1 MAARVPSRLRLRSS
15 QRGIVHHPD
24 YPDSVRDDEKPE
36 GRPLSGSAFARTARL
51 ASLPVGFAGRT
62 TLGLGKRIV
71 GAPAQTVLDEVQRR
85 TADQIFSVLGQLK
98 GGAMKFGQAMSIFE
112 AALPDELIGPYR
124 ETLTKLQDSAPPM
137 PPGVVH
143 RVMVD
148 EFGEDWRTQFPTF
161 GDAPAASASIGQVHR
176 ATWHDGTEVA
186 VKIQYPGAAKAL
198 TADLRQIA
206 RMARLFGILAPALDV
221 KPLIAELQDRVAE
234 ELDYSL
240 EAGAQSV
247 FAGAF
252 ADHPEVVIPE
262 PLAHTERALVS
273 AWLEADS
280 SLAQVIADG
289 TQEERDRYGEAYV
302 RFLFAGPERAGM
314 LHADPHP
321 GNFRIMPDGR
331 LGVVDFGAVARLP
344 DGLPES
350 MGRLLRHAVDGDYA
364 RVVDGL
370 HDEGF
375 LKQGVNL
382 DADTIAR
389 YIGPFT
395 EPARVERFTFNRDWM
410 RAQMQR
416 VSAPTAEGMGTAM
429 KINLPPQYLLIHR
442 VWFGGIGVLSQLGAT
457 APFRA
462 ILEESLPGFA
472 DQG

>member
-1 MAARVPSRLRLRSS
+1 M
-15 QRGIVHHPD
+15 
-24 YPDSVRDDEKPE
+24 
-36 GRPLSGSAFARTARL
+36 SGSAFARTARL

-62 TLGLGKRIV
+62 TIGVGKRIA
-71 GAPAQTVLDEVQRR
+71 GAPAQAVLDEVQRR
-85 TADQIFSVLGQLK
+85 TADQIFAVLGQLK

-143 RVMVD
+143 RVMA
-148 EFGEDWRTQFPTF
+148 EQFGVDWREQFPTF

-176 ATWHDGTEVA
+176 ATWHDGREVA

-198 TADLRQIA
+198 TADLRQIG

-252 ADHPEVVIPE
+252 ADDPEVVIPE

-273 AWLEADS
+273 TWLDSDS
-280 SLAQVIADG
+280 SLAQIITSG

-344 DGLPES
+344 EGLPES
-350 MGRLLRHAVDGDYA
+350 MGRLLRLVVDGDFEA
-364 RVVDGL
+364 VVAGL

-375 LKQGVNL
+375 LKRGVDL

-389 YIGPFT
+389 YLGPFA
-395 EPARVERFTFNRDWM
+395 EPARVERFTFSREWM
-410 RAQMQR
+410 REQMLR
-416 VSAPTAEGMGTAM
+416 VSAPTAEGMGTAL

-442 VWFGGIGVLSQLGAT
+442 VWFGGIGVLSQLGAS
-457 APFRA
+457 APFRDV
-462 ILEESLPGFA
+462 IEESLPGFA
-472 DQG
+472 

>member
-1 MAARVPSRLRLRSS
+1 MLV
-15 QRGIVHHPD
+15 
-24 YPDSVRDDEKPE
+24 DDKPE
-36 GRPLSGSAFARTARL
+36 GKPLSGSAIARTARL

-62 TLGLGKRIV
+62 TLGVGKRIV
-71 GAPAQTVLDEVQRR
+71 GRPAQTVLDEVQRR
-85 TADQIFSVLGQLK
+85 TADQIFTVLGQLK

-143 RVMVD
+143 RVMVE
-148 EFGEDWRTQFPTF
+148 EFGEDWREQFPTF

-176 ATWHDGTEVA
+176 ATWHDGSDVA

-198 TADLRQIA
+198 KADLRQIA
-206 RMARLFGILAPALDV
+206 RMARMFGALAPALDV

-247 FAGAF
+247 FFEAF
-252 ADHPEVVIPE
+252 ADDPEIVIPE

-273 AWLEADS
+273 RWLEADS
-280 SLAQVIADG
+280 SLAQIITEG
-289 TQEERDRYGEAYV
+289 TQDERDRYGEAYV

-350 MGRLLRHAVDGDYA
+350 MGRLLRLAVDGDFES
-364 RVVDGL
+364 VVAGL
-370 HDEGF
+370 HEEGF
-375 LKQGVNL
+375 LKKSVDL
-382 DADTIAR
+382 DAETIAR

-395 EPARVERFTFNRDWM
+395 EPAGVERFTFNREWM

-416 VSAPTAEGMGTAM
+416 VSAPNAEGMGTAM

-457 APFRA
+457 APFRS
-462 ILEESLPGFA
+462 ILEESLPGFLHEREH
-472 DQG
+472 

>member
-1 MAARVPSRLRLRSS
+1 MA
-15 QRGIVHHPD
+15 
-24 YPDSVRDDEKPE
+24 DDEKPA
-36 GRPLSGSAFARTARL
+36 GRPLSGSALARTARL

-62 TLGLGKRIV
+62 TIGVGKRIV
-71 GAPAQTVLDEVQRR
+71 GAPAAAVLDEVQRR
-85 TADQIFSVLGQLK
+85 TADQIFTVLGQLK

-143 RVMVD
+143 RVMVE
-148 EFGEDWRTQFPTF
+148 EFGEDWREQFPTF

-186 VKIQYPGAAKAL
+186 VKLQYPGAAKAL

-206 RMARLFGILAPALDV
+206 RMARLFGVLAPALDV
-221 KPLIAELQDRVAE
+221 KPLVAELQDRVAE

-252 ADHPEVVIPE
+252 ADDPEVVIPE
-262 PLAHTERALVS
+262 PLAHTEHALVS
-273 AWLEADS
+273 TWLESDS
-280 SLAQVIADG
+280 SLAQIITTG

-321 GNFRIMPDGR
+321 GNFRIMGDGR

-350 MGRLLRHAVDGDYA
+350 VGRLLRFAVDDDFES
-364 RVVDGL
+364 VVDGL
-370 HDEGF
+370 RDEGF
-375 LKQGVNL
+375 LKRGVDL

-395 EPARVERFTFNRDWM
+395 EPARVERFTFNREWM

-472 DQG
+472 

>member
-1 MAARVPSRLRLRSS
+1 MEDKSAS
-15 QRGIVHHPD
+15 
-24 YPDSVRDDEKPE
+24 K
-36 GRPLSGSAFARTARL
+36 PLSGSAFARTARL

-62 TLGLGKRIV
+62 TLGVGKRIV
-71 GAPAQTVLDEVQRR
+71 GRPAQTVLDEVQRR
-85 TADQIFSVLGQLK
+85 TADQIFTVLGQLK

-137 PPGVVH
+137 PPAVVH
-143 RVMVD
+143 RVMVQ
-148 EFGEDWRTQFPTF
+148 EFGDDWREQFPTF
-161 GDAPAASASIGQVHR
+161 GDAPAASASIGQVHK
-176 ATWHDGTEVA
+176 ATWHDGTAVA
-186 VKIQYPGAAKAL
+186 VKLQYPGAAKAL

-206 RMARLFGILAPALDV
+206 RMARMFGALAPALDI

-252 ADHPEVVIPE
+252 ADDAEVVIPD

-273 AWLEADS
+273 TWLESDS
-280 SLAQVIADG
+280 SLAQIITDG
-289 TQEERDRYGEAYV
+289 TQQERDRYGEAYV

-344 DGLPES
+344 DGLPIS
-350 MGRLLRHAVDGDYA
+350 MGRLLRLAVDGDYES
-364 RVVDGL
+364 VVQGL

-375 LKQGVNL
+375 LKRGVTL
-382 DADTIAR
+382 DAETIAR

-395 EPARVERFTFNRDWM
+395 EPAQVERFSFSRDWM

-416 VSAPTAEGMGTAM
+416 VSAPTADGMGTAM

-457 APFRA
+457 APFRS
-462 ILEESLPGFA
+462 ILEESLPGFLH
-472 DQG
+472 QGED